1 MVINMDKEQ
10 LIDNIYKTLL
20 NNINKMDKVSMIGKD
35 KDTIEIRQT
44 NNKIIRIKFEEE
56 SM

>member
-1 MVINMDKEQ
+1 MDKEQ

>member
-1 MVINMDKEQ
+1 MVINMDKEE

-35 KDTIEIRQT
+35 KDTITITQT
-44 NNKIIRIKFEEE
+44 NNKTIIIKFEEE
-56 SM
+56 NM

>member
-1 MVINMDKEQ
+1 MDKEQ
-10 LIDNIYKTLL
+10 LIDNIYRTLL
-20 NNINKMDKVSMIGKD
+20 NNINKMDKVSMIAKD
-35 KDTIEIRQT
+35 KDTIELRQT

>member
-1 MVINMDKEQ
+1 MVTNMDKEQ

-20 NNINKMDKVSMIGKD
+20 NNINKMDKVSVISKD
-35 KDTIEIRQT
+35 NDKIEIRQT